1 MERWHRRLDERRR
14 QRKQRRRYRPR
25 KQKTRM
31 SAFFQNY
38 HAARIHSRRIF
49 HWDVAMWRNVMP
61 IALLGYVTLWVFI
74 LGWSMEAY
82 RGTYSIPR
90 KS

>member
-1 MERWHRRLDERRR
+1 MDRRR
-14 QRKQRRRYRPR
+14 RRRVQRRRNKNQRI
-25 KQKTRM
+25 